1 MRFEGP
7 LNMRIWRLNV
17 QQFVLKRAFL
27 ALVKHGPL
35 SCLKFNILDGF
46 DKNFWIS
53 VSIKVAVKSARKLLT
68 NELQCCRTH
77 ARLLHMRQSSF
88 SIARTEDEARSDL
101 NSAKTETTKL
111 ILLLK
116 HSKPR
121 LISKS
126 SRYLKTPDLVEKKF
140 SSNLRHHL
148 TFPNEGAR
156 ETCFPHFSHLDD
168 QVPPHT

>member
-1 MRFEGP
+1 M
-7 LNMRIWRLNV
+7 

-27 ALVKHGPL
+27 ALVKHGLL
-35 SCLKFNILDGF
+35 SCLTFNILDGF

-53 VSIKVAVKSARKLLT
+53 VSINKKVAVKSVRKLLP

-77 ARLLHMRQSSF
+77 AQLLHMRQSRF

-101 NSAKTETTKL
+101 NSAKREKTKL

-126 SRYLKTPDLVEKKF
+126 SRYLKTPDLVPNKI

-156 ETCFPHFSHLDD
+156 ETCSPHFSHLDD
-168 QVPPHT
+168 QVLPHT